1 VGAAYLANE
10 YEHQLAQWDFDE
22 EHYLQD

>member
-1 VGAAYLANE
+1 VAYLANE
-10 YEHQLAQWDFDE
+10 YEHQLAQWDYDE